1 MNELDF
7 VCTKCNSLPYHQE
20 ETIPEAS
27 HSFQFQEEDLQNISL
42 NDNSEFFKKKGLHF
56 VHLNCN
62 SLLSKIEE
70 IRDFVLQ
77 NKPHV
82 ICFSETKLDETI
94 NDEEIALDGYNHIR
108 CDRNRHGGGVAC
120 FITNS
125 LHFNQRTDFPQD
137 FENIF
142 IDILLPKTTPILF
155 GVVYRPPSA
164 SNFLELLSNSIS
176 NSISFD
182 AQEVFILGDININM
196 LDKNNKFILNKGY
209 RFSKEESNYTSPSSL
224 TKKYIEFLR
233 TYGLTQIIKE
243 PTRVTDKSA
252 TLLDHILVNTPS
264 KITQSGVFVRSTV
277 IENIRK

>member
-1 MNELDF
+1 MIEIGMVEEWL
-7 VCTKCNSLPYHQE
+7 VSSL
-20 ETIPEAS
+20 
-27 HSFQFQEEDLQNISL
+27 
-42 NDNSEFFKKKGLHF
+42 
-56 VHLNCN
+56 
-62 SLLSKIEE
+62 
-70 IRDFVLQ
+70 
-77 NKPHV
+77 
-82 ICFSETKLDETI
+82 
-94 NDEEIALDGYNHIR
+94 
-108 CDRNRHGGGVAC
+108 
-120 FITNS
+120 
-125 LHFNQRTDFPQD
+125 LHFNQCTDIPQN

-155 GVVYRPPSA
+155 GVVFRPPSA

-182 AQEVFILGDININM
+182 AQEIFILGDININM

-264 KITQSGVFVRSTV
+264 KITQSGVLPKALSDHDMIYCTRKHQAIKTGKHNTINLRSLKKYSKD
-277 IENIRK
+277 IFLDQLRKIQFPNYQNFSCINDAYQNFLEKVMVGH